1 MISKNLLF
9 LRKRANLSQEA
20 LAEKL
25 DVSRQTLAKWENGES
40 VPDVIHCDRM
50 AELFDISL
58 DDLLHTELDETG
70 LPPRGRF
77 VFGTVTVGEK
87 GQIVIPVKARRIFHI
102 KPGDSLMVLGDIN
115 QGLALVSA
123 DFFLEIGRHVLIK
136 RRQFEAYLDNAS
148 AL

>member
-115 QGLALVSA
+115 QGLALVNA
-123 DFFLEIGRHVLIK
+123 EFFLDIAQQMKEGKL
-136 RRQFEAYLDNAS
+136 
-148 AL
+148 

>member
-40 VPDVIHCDRM
+40 VPDVIHCDSM

-123 DFFLEIGRHVLIK
+123 DFFLEIAQQMKEGKL
-136 RRQFEAYLDNAS
+136 
-148 AL
+148 

>member
-102 KPGDSLMVLGDIN
+102 QPGDSLMVLGDIN
-115 QGLALVSA
+115 QGLALVNA
-123 DFFLEIGRHVLIK
+123 EFFLDIAQQMKEGKL
-136 RRQFEAYLDNAS
+136 
-148 AL
+148 

>member
-102 KPGDSLMVLGDIN
+102 QPGDSLMVLGDIN

-123 DFFLEIGRHVLIK
+123 DFFLEIAQQMKEGKL
-136 RRQFEAYLDNAS
+136 
-148 AL
+148 